1 MVEFSREVFMEIT
14 VTIGEI
20 RFRNDSNGWTVLHFT
35 DENGKKACA
44 VGVMPSVNV
53 GEQAVL
59 SGSWTEHSVYGKQF
73 KVDSYKNVLPGS
85 KKAIL
90 AYLSSGFVKG
100 VGEATA
106 KLLVEKFGEKTLDII
121 TYSPEKLTS
130 IVGIGGK
137 RAKQIHDSYMEKSS
151 MQNVIMGMQELGLSV
166 SMALKLF
173 NLYGAECVEK
183 VKENPYRLI
192 DDVDNIGFKTADK
205 IAYEAGYEYESVF
218 RIKAGIKYTLS
229 IARQEGNTCLPRDVL
244 TMFCANNVLGVDRE
258 MVDAQL
264 EQMILASEVTEK
276 LIDERVCVFLPYMH
290 YIESDCA
297 VRLTEICERVDIL
310 PLFDIDAE
318 IERLEKNN
326 KFKLASLQAE
336 AIKRSCTDGVL
347 IVTGGPGTGKTTILK
362 FIIEI
367 MERLGLEIELAA
379 PTGRA
384 AKRISDTTGREARTL
399 HRLLEYNFS
408 NNEFNRNKDYP
419 LEADAIIVDEMS
431 MVDIPLFYSLLRA
444 IPDGTRLIMVG
455 DVDQLPSVGPG
466 NVLRD
471 IVEAEAVPV
480 IRLSDIYRQAGRSM
494 IVTNAHLINNGKMPI
509 LSREESDFMFYECN
523 NTEIA
528 LNSVLNLCLDYS
540 YLGKLND
547 IQVLTPMK
555 NSSLGIY
562 NLNARLQQAL
572 NPSDESKAEC
582 RFGDTIFREGDRV
595 MQIKNNYDITWTK
608 LNRHGKGEEE
618 GEGIFNG
625 DIGTIMRIDNISRY
639 MTILFDD
646 ERSADYNFP
655 QLEEIEL
662 AYCITVHKSQGSEF
676 PCVVLPLVN
685 GPSML
690 MNRNILYTAVTR
702 ARSNV
707 FILGS
712 AHCVEGMVNNTQ
724 VKRRYSALCWFLKE
738 RIGGIQ

>member
-1 MVEFSREVFMEIT
+1 MEIT

-121 TYSPEKLTS
+121 TNSPEKLTS

-419 LEADAIIVDEMS
+419 LEADAIIIDEMS

>member
-1 MVEFSREVFMEIT
+1 MEIT

-121 TYSPEKLTS
+121 TNSPEKLTS